1 MTLVN
6 CTLIARRPSANEAGH
21 IPSWRGSCERYALS
35 PVAAACRWSL
45 LLLSRLSTRRR
56 LSGSKEARTLQGDG
70 PRPVRAGSGPA
81 GADNRFQLVTPFM
94 GPRRADHPHYRRDF
108 RDRVRGRRR
117 WPRAAVHFLTW
128 KRGRAQR
135 ARGGIAAAAGSI
147 SISYGLADLEDLDA
161 VRVFARAFC
170 ATHDRI
176 DALSVTLAPSTP
188 SSARTQSGPS

>member
-1 MTLVN
+1 MGPLPRN
-6 CTLIARRPSANEAGH
+6 RRVAVLGHRDVRVAGDLHQRGANGRR
-21 IPSWRGSCERYALS
+21 S
-35 PVAAACRWSL
+35 ACREQL
-45 LLLSRLSTRRR
+45 
-56 LSGSKEARTLQGDG
+56 D
-70 PRPVRAGSGPA
+70 PGPA

-161 VRVFARAFC
+161 VRVFARHFC

-176 DALSVTLAPSTP
+176 DVLSVTLAPSTP